1 MTIDERR
8 EQLIRIVA
16 MSLIVAGGIA
26 VAVLSFVYYRHQAQN
41 LRDAV
46 AQQLLAVAEL
56 KARELE
62 HWRRERE
69 SDARFYRLNPSFQ
82 RAVRDYL
89 LDEQNSAEVAAWLRN
104 TQASHGY
111 EIKLLD
117 PEGQVRMQ
125 LPAGLPALGTEETAA
140 LQLALAHGAAQ
151 WVDFHRRDT
160 DSWVQLSLAIPLADP
175 ADPNKTQALMLWR
188 LDPQRYLYP
197 MLETWATPNKTAET
211 LLVRREGDRVRYL
224 SPLRFSEQAPLEFT
238 LPLDRADLTSA
249 RAVLG
254 ARGVISGVDY
264 RGEPVLSAAQ
274 GIDGTDWVLIARIDQ
289 AEAEAPL
296 LREQLTVL
304 LQAATLL
311 AGLGILAGFLW
322 RRGEIRHLR
331 RLHELD
337 ENLRRNEELLQNV
350 LSASPTVIYQLGWES
365 SAGSPP
371 RYISPNLER
380 LTGYTLAEA
389 MQPNWWPDHV
399 HPDDRAQAATF
410 AAGLIAQGQLV
421 HEYRFLHKDGRT
433 LWIRDE
439 MRLIRD
445 AAGQPREIAGAWTD
459 ITTKKQQEEELR
471 LKSAALDAA
480 ANAIFITNREG
491 RIEWANE
498 AFTRLTGYT
507 LDEVLRRNPKELVK
521 SGVQGEEFYRDLWN
535 TILAGRPWSG
545 ELVNRRKDGTHY
557 SEEMMITP
565 VKDAAGAIT
574 HFIAIKQNIT
584 DRKLLQEQYLKAQRL
599 ESLGM
604 LAAGIAHDLN
614 NMLAPIIF
622 AGPLLRRRLTDEKDL
637 RVISMLESS
646 AERGAALV
654 KQVVAFAQGGTN
666 VLRVTQLKH
675 VARDVVA
682 IAQNSFPKSIRI
694 QSNIPADAWPVMA
707 NPSQIHQV
715 LLNLLVNARDAM
727 PDGGTLTVALANRTL
742 SVEDVAN
749 QPEARPG
756 DWLLITVGDT
766 GTGIPPDVL
775 PRIFDAFFTTK
786 AKGKG
791 SGLGLTTVRTIVQ
804 AHHGFIKVESEPGR
818 GTTMRIF
825 LPASREQ
832 APEEPAA
839 ATGLPEGQGELIL
852 LVDDDPSVRES
863 MEVVLRQGNYRVLT
877 CSDGVEAIVLYQ
889 SQSGKIDLVITD
901 VDMPNLNGA
910 VLAAT
915 LHQLQPSLR
924 IIAISGLAS
933 AANATVTEARRHARA
948 FLQKP
953 FGAAELLRTVHEVL
967 HPPA

>member
-1 MTIDERR
+1 MTVDDRKER
-8 EQLIRIVA
+8 LIRIVA
-16 MSLIVAGGIA
+16 MSLIAAGGIA
-26 VAVLSFVYYRHQAQN
+26 VAVLSLVFYRHQARS
-41 LRDAV
+41 LEEATE
-46 AQQLLAVAEL
+46 QQLLAVAEL
-56 KARELE
+56 KVRELE
-62 HWRRERE
+62 HWRKERE
-69 SDARFYRLNPSFQ
+69 SDARFYRLNPPFL
-82 RAVRDYL
+82 RMVRDYL
-89 LDEQNSAEVAAWLRN
+89 ADERMSGESRVWLEN

-111 EIKLLD
+111 EIMLLD
-117 PEGQVRMQ
+117 QEGRVRLQ
-125 LPAGLPALGTEETAA
+125 LPADTAA
-140 LQLALAHGAAQ
+140 PGAEEIAAGATTLRHSAAQ
-151 WVDFHRRDT
+151 WVDFHRPDT
-160 DSWVQLSLAIPLADP
+160 DTGVRLSLVIPLGDP
-175 ADPNKTQALMLWR
+175 ADSTRTQALMLWR
-188 LDPQRYLYP
+188 IDPQRHLYP
-197 MLETWATPNKTAET
+197 TLETWPTNSETAET
-211 LLVRREGDRVRYL
+211 LLVRRENDQVRSL
-224 SPLRFSEQAPLEFT
+224 SPLRFSDLAPLEFT
-238 LPLDRADLTSA
+238 LPLSTPNLPAA
-249 RAVLG
+249 RALQG
-254 ARGVISGVDY
+254 ARGIIRGIDY
-264 RGEPVLSAAQ
+264 RGAEVIAAAEAVA
-274 GIDGTDWVLIARIDQ
+274 GTEWMLIARIDR
-289 AEAEAPL
+289 AEADAPL
-296 LREQLTVL
+296 RQKQLSVL
-304 LQAATLL
+304 LQTATLL

-322 RRGEIRHLR
+322 RRGEIRQLR
-331 RLHELD
+331 RLHELH

-350 LSASPTVIYQLGWES
+350 LNASTTVIYQLGWES
-365 SAGSPP
+365 SASSTP
-371 RYISPNLER
+371 RYTSPNLER

-389 MQPNWWPDHV
+389 MQPTWWPDHV
-399 HPDDRAQAATF
+399 HPEDRAQAATF
-410 AAGLIAQGQLV
+410 AAGLLEQGQLV

-445 AAGQPREIAGAWTD
+445 AAGQPREVAGAWTD
-459 ITTKKQQEEELR
+459 ITNEKLRSEELR
-471 LKSAALDAA
+471 LKSAALEAA
-480 ANAIFITNREG
+480 ANAIVITNTDG

-498 AFTRLTGYT
+498 AFTRLTGYA
-507 LDEVLRRNPKELVK
+507 LGEVLHRNPKHLVK
-521 SGVQGEEFYRDLWN
+521 SGLQGEEFYRDLWT

-557 SEEMMITP
+557 TEEMMITP
-565 VKDAAGAIT
+565 VKDAGGAIT
-574 HFIAIKQNIT
+574 HFIAIKQDISE
-584 DRKLLQEQYLKAQRL
+584 RKLLQEQYLKAQRL

-666 VLRVTQLKH
+666 TLRITQLKH

-682 IAQNSFPKSIRI
+682 LAQNSFPKSIRI
-694 QSNIPADAWPVMA
+694 QSSIPTDAWPVMA

-715 LLNLLVNARDAM
+715 LLNLCVNARDAM

-742 SVEDVAN
+742 SLEDTAKL
-749 QPEARPG
+749 PESHPG
-756 DWLLITVGDT
+756 EWLVISVGDT

-804 AHHGFIKVESEPGR
+804 AHHGFIKVESESGR

-825 LPASREQ
+825 LPASREH
-832 APEEPAA
+832 APDEPAA
-839 ATGLPEGQGELIL
+839 ASALPEGQGELIL

-863 MEVVLRQGNYRVLT
+863 MEVVLRQGNYRVLA
-877 CSDGVEAIVLYQ
+877 CGDGVEAIVLYQ
-889 SQSGKIDLVITD
+889 SQTGKIDLVITD

-910 VLAAT
+910 VLAST
-915 LHQLQPSLR
+915 LMQLQPNLR

-953 FGAAELLRTVHEVL
+953 FGASELLRAVQEVL